1 MIVQNDV
8 PHWPARGQRRVA
20 ACLKYLPA
28 VLLALLLI
36 ALGGHLDVAIAR
48 SSQGPMPAYSVD
60 QIRADLTHH
69 PMAWVDRTVR
79 VRGILQGP
87 FVFCGA
93 TRPCPP
99 PIWGLIDAENE
110 SVAPDLL
117 LPVKAG
123 APAPLW
129 AALRRLPLVRTIVP
143 APQVMRFGLPTT
155 YRLQLRVAPALCR
168 ANTGLLC
175 YEGVVVDAAQP
186 AS

>member
-1 MIVQNDV
+1 MNVQSDV
-8 PHWPARGQRRVA
+8 PHRPARGRRRVTA
-20 ACLKYLPA
+20 HLKYLPA

-36 ALGGHLDVAIAR
+36 TLGGHLEVAIAR
-48 SSQGPMPAYSVD
+48 SGQGPMPVYSVE
-60 QIRADLTHH
+60 QVRADLTRH
-69 PMAWVDRTVR
+69 PMAWVGRTVR

-87 FVFCGA
+87 FSFCG
-93 TRPCPP
+93 TIRPCPP
-99 PIWGLIDAENE
+99 PIWGLIDSENE
-110 SVAPDLL
+110 SVAPELL

-129 AALRRLPLVRTIVP
+129 AALRRLPLVRTVVP
-143 APQVMRFGLPTT
+143 APQVVRFGLPTT
-155 YRLQLRVAPALCR
+155 YRLQLRAAPALCS